1 MAKQFFN
8 YKCAAQSTFRPFLAK
23 KNWYIPVQFRG
34 VGGQFGRKLYTKKR
48 DVYVCIYIYIY
59 ILYIYVYIYIHI
71 YLYIYHLLP
80 LYRRTCFKL
89 KSPMLYIGRK
99 YTCIPD
105 LREKAI
111 YWHIARIWGLYASY
125 RTCMRAISSE
135 NMRAGWVIS
144 GAITK
149 TS

>member
-8 YKCAAQSTFRPFLAK
+8 YKCAAQSTFRAFLAK
-23 KNWYIPVQFRG
+23 KHKLVYFSSISG
-34 VGGQFGRKLYTKKR
+34 GGGQLGRKLYTKKR
-48 DVYVCIYIYIY
+48 DVYIYIYIY
-59 ILYIYVYIYIHI
+59 IIYEYIHIHI

-89 KSPMLYIGRK
+89 KNPMLYIGRK
-99 YTCIPD
+99 CTCIPD

-111 YWHIARIWGLYASY
+111 YWHIARIWGLCASY